1 LCYKHKNQSCKPLY
15 GHDVHYRL
23 VNIKLY
29 NISVDFVRLQG
40 DNVHHSM
47 DDIEFYNVSVDI
59 VREKIDFNNYDYMD
73 LSL

>member
-1 LCYKHKNQSCKPLY
+1 LCYKHKNQSCKP
-15 GHDVHYRL
+15 
-23 VNIKLY
+23 
-29 NISVDFVRLQG
+29 LQG